1 MKIKYNGPSPLR
13 YHSAPSGT
21 DYMFNPGEEI
31 KILKED
37 TTFFTNMTKAA
48 GSSFELC
55 GTVKRGFELCG
66 TVKKAVEEVKA
77 AVKPKPKPKG
87 GNK

>member
-13 YHSAPSGT
+13 YHSAPSET
-21 DYMFNPGEEI
+21 EYMFNPGEEVA
-31 KILKED
+31 ILKED
-37 TTFFTNMTKAA
+37 NKFFTNMSKAA

-55 GTVKRGFELCG
+55 GA
-66 TVKKAVEEVKA
+66 VKKAVEEVKA
-77 AVKPKPKPKG
+77 AVKPKPKPNG